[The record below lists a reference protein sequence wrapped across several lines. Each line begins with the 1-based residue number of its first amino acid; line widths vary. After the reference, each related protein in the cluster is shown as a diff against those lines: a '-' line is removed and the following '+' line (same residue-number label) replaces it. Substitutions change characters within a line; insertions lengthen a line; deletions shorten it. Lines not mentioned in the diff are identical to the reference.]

1 VTPIFPFGLTLL
13 RRVIIERGEVDDA
26 DVEDVV
32 QGGGDIE
39 LLPGFPGIQ
48 CLHEIAEDSGEEEIA
63 DPPKAT
69 V

>member
-1 VTPIFPFGLTLL
+1 M
-13 RRVIIERGEVDDA
+13 DDA

-48 CLHEIAEDSGEEEIA
+48 CLHKIAEDSGEEEIA